1 MRRREAVRLFRD
13 ICKCIPES
21 FVSSISLIP
30 NNRLSED
37 FQLQINV
44 SLEAQSLKSIH
55 SLVENQG
62 LILKENKGA
71 LLISGSEARLTED
84 EIVA

>member
-1 MRRREAVRLFRD
+1 MRRREAVRLFRE

-44 SLEAQSLKSIH
+44 SLEAQSLKNIH

-62 LILKENKGA
+62 LILKEDKGA
-71 LLISGSEARLTED
+71 LLISGSEARLAED

>member
-1 MRRREAVRLFRD
+1 MQRREAVRLFRE

-44 SLEAQSLKSIH
+44 FLEVQSLKSIQ
-55 SLVENQG
+55 SLVEKQG
-62 LILKENKGA
+62 LILKKDKGA
-71 LLISGSEARLTED
+71 LLISGPEARPMEYK
-84 EIVA
+84 IFV